1 MRFSS
6 SSVTLLIITIF
17 VLCTTTNIVVG
28 STTARPPPVI
38 LLNGLAGS
46 SFNARLNNAVE
57 PHWICKTD
65 SKNKWFS
72 IWLSLHQLLPE
83 NIDCFFHNIVLQYNT
98 TTKQYHNAMGVDIDG
113 SVDWGNVGGIQ
124 YLDPGLKKVEYYYEL
139 IKLLTTKYG
148 YEVGVNL
155 VGAPYDWRLAADGLS
170 TMKTFSG
177 DDSLPYYAKLKK
189 LVETTYGKNNNQRV
203 SIITH
208 SMGGPVALHFLQ
220 LQTKEWKDTYLA
232 NFIPTSPPFGG
243 SVNTIRAMVS
253 GDNFDAPVVKQS
265 IFWPVQSTC
274 ASGPWL
280 LPQKNLWSGNEI
292 IVRTKSKNYTSNDW
306 IELFGDFPSLNNAKS
321 FTVDNNLLELTLG
334 DDVFSKSPDVS
345 THVLRGS
352 GVKTPNGYIYNVDF
366 KDIEMGKSAPPPVE
380 VFNEND
386 GDGTVPN
393 RSLARALVWRDD
405 LLENKYNF
413 TYNTFNGVTHMGILS
428 DQGALNKI
436 AELLGL

>member
-28 STTARPPPVI
+28 STTARPPVI

-98 TTKQYHNAMGVDIDG
+98 STKQYHNAMGVDIDG

-232 NFIPTSPPFGG
+232 NFIPTSPQFCRK
-243 SVNTIRAMVS
+243 SMW
-253 GDNFDAPVVKQS
+253 AP
-265 IFWPVQSTC
+265 I
-274 ASGPWL
+274 WL
-280 LPQKNLWSGNEI
+280 FPQKNLWSGNEI